1 MLPRS
6 KLNSIESKV
15 SEALIN
21 SEISHEDF
29 MTSINEQ
36 KRYRELKVSIRMMNI
51 QRSDIEKITL
61 TEEGKKTGINEVIR
75 CNEIVNNSLKP

>member
-75 CNEIVNNSLKP
+75 CNEIVNNSLKL

>member
-1 MLPRS
+1 MLARS

-29 MTSINEQ
+29 MTIINEQ

-51 QRSDIEKITL
+51 QRSDIEKIKL
-61 TEEGKKTGINEVIR
+61 IEEGKKTGINEVIR